1 MKNFIGSRAIPEV
14 NYFSPK
20 NLKDAMNLLDNFEG
34 NFKILAGGTDI
45 IPAIRTAKLVLSD
58 NVNIVDIRSIENLK
72 HIIFD
77 KETLRI
83 GATTTLSEIVESDIV
98 RQNFSTLSEAI
109 NMIGSLQIRNWATI
123 AGNICNASPAADSSV
138 PLLVLDAS
146 LRLQSKEADRIV
158 PISDFF
164 IGPGKT
170 VLSPKELLTEILI
183 PIQKGISV
191 FIKLGRRNTFTLSVI
206 SVAVFVQINEN
217 IVNYIRIALGAVAPT
232 PLRAKNTERILI
244 GKKLTKENIE
254 EAVRTIKEEV
264 SPISDVRA
272 SSEYRKDMSGVLLQ
286 RALKEILKN

>member
-20 NLKDAMNLLDNFEG
+20 NLNDALNHLDNFEG
-34 NFKILAGGTDI
+34 NLKILAGGTDI
-45 IPAIRTAKLVLSD
+45 IPAIRAAKLVLSD
-58 NVNIVDIRSIENLK
+58 NINILDIKSIENLN
-72 HIIFD
+72 HITFD
-77 KETLRI
+77 KKMLRI
-83 GATTTLSEIVESDIV
+83 GAITTLSEIVESDIV
-98 RQNFSTLSEAI
+98 RKNFSLLSDAI
-109 NMIGSLQIRNWATI
+109 NQIGSLQIRNWATI
-123 AGNICNASPAADSSV
+123 GGNLCNASPAADAAV
-138 PLLVLDAS
+138 PLLALDAS
-146 LRLQSKEADRIV
+146 LRLQSKEEDRVV
-158 PISDFF
+158 PVSKFF

-170 VLSPKELLTEILI
+170 ALKPNELLTEILI

-217 IVNYIRIALGAVAPT
+217 IVNYISIALGAVAPI
-232 PLRAKNTERILI
+232 PLRAKNKERILI
-244 GKKLTKENIE
+244 GKELKKENIE

-272 SSEYRKDMSGVLLQ
+272 SSEYRKDMSGVLLR

>member
-20 NLKDAMNLLDNFEG
+20 NLNDALNHLDNSEG
-34 NFKILAGGTDI
+34 NLKILAGGTDI

-58 NVNIVDIRSIENLK
+58 NINILDIKSIENLN
-72 HIIFD
+72 HITFD
-77 KETLRI
+77 KKILRI
-83 GATTTLSEIVESDIV
+83 GAITTLSEIVESDIV
-98 RQNFSTLSEAI
+98 RENFSLLSDAI
-109 NMIGSLQIRNWATI
+109 NQIGSLQIRNWATI
-123 AGNICNASPAADSSV
+123 GGNLCNASPAADAVV
-138 PLLVLDAS
+138 PLLALDAS
-146 LRLQSKEADRIV
+146 LSLQSKEEDRVV
-158 PISDFF
+158 PVSEFF

-170 VLSPKELLTEILI
+170 TLKSNELLTEILI

-217 IVNYIRIALGAVAPT
+217 IISYIRIALGAVAPI

-244 GKKLTKENIE
+244 GKELTKENIE

-272 SSEYRKDMSGVLLQ
+272 SSEYRKDMSGVLV
-286 RALKEILKN
+286 RKALTEILTN

>member
-20 NLKDAMNLLDNFEG
+20 NLNDALNHLDNSEG
-34 NFKILAGGTDI
+34 NLKILAGGTDI
-45 IPAIRTAKLVLSD
+45 IPAIRAAKLVLSD
-58 NVNIVDIRSIENLK
+58 NINILDIKSIENLN
-72 HIIFD
+72 HITFD
-77 KETLRI
+77 KKILRV
-83 GATTTLSEIVESDIV
+83 GAITTLSEIVESDIV
-98 RQNFSTLSEAI
+98 RENFSLLSDAI
-109 NMIGSLQIRNWATI
+109 NQIGSLQIRNWATI
-123 AGNICNASPAADSSV
+123 GGNLCNASPAADAAV
-138 PLLVLDAS
+138 PLLALDAS
-146 LRLQSKEADRIV
+146 LRLQSKEEDRVV
-158 PISDFF
+158 PVSEFF

-170 VLSPKELLTEILI
+170 TLKSNELLTEILI

-217 IVNYIRIALGAVAPT
+217 IISYIRIALGAVAPI

-244 GKKLTKENIE
+244 GKELTKENIE

-272 SSEYRKDMSGVLLQ
+272 SSEYRKDMSSVLV
-286 RALKEILKN
+286 RKALTEILKN